1 MAELPAHQ
9 GTSDVDASANTI
21 QSLRLAIEQALS
33 DEMQRRDPAL
43 MYDPIRYVLDGG
55 GKRARPVLLSLV
67 AQAYGASEEE
77 AMSPALAVE
86 VFHNFTLVH
95 DDIMDRSDTR
105 RGRPAVH
112 VKWDEGT
119 AILAGDLMLGL
130 SYELLTKPET
140 VNVRSVLDI
149 YNRMVE
155 QLCIGQRLDTHFETE
170 KEVSVDDY
178 LGMIDGKTAAL
189 LSACFEIGAVVG
201 GAPDSDVLALADA
214 GRFTGRA
221 FQIQDDVLDL
231 TADSDDWGKPVGGD
245 LVNGKRTFL
254 TLRAI
259 ERAAESEK
267 RWFERIL
274 DGGIAQDEVPE
285 ARDRMERLG
294 VIDDAKDAV
303 ETYTEYAFDAITVLP
318 EGTFADAV
326 IAMLSR
332 LQRRSH

>member
-1 MAELPAHQ
+1 
-9 GTSDVDASANTI
+9 
-21 QSLRLAIEQALS
+21 
-33 DEMQRRDPAL
+33 
-43 MYDPIRYVLDGG
+43 
-55 GKRARPVLLSLV
+55 
-67 AQAYGASEEE
+67 
-77 AMSPALAVE
+77 MSPALAVE

-95 DDIMDRSDTR
+95 DEMMDRSDTR

-140 VNVRSVLDI
+140 VNVRSVLGI

-259 ERAAESEK
+259 ERAEESEK

-274 DGGIAQDEVPE
+274 DGGISQDEVPE

-294 VIDDAKDAV
+294 VIDDAKEAV
-303 ETYTEYAFDAITVLP
+303 ETYTEYAFDAISVLP
-318 EGTFADAV
+318 EGTFADAA

-332 LQRRSH
+332 LQSRSY

>member
-1 MAELPAHQ
+1 MADLPPHQ
-9 GTSDVDASANTI
+9 GTSDVDASADTI
-21 QSLRLAIEQALS
+21 RSLRSAIEQSLAN
-33 DEMQRRDPAL
+33 EMQGRGPAL

-67 AQAYGASEEE
+67 AQAYGASEAE
-77 AMSPALAVE
+77 AMSPAMAVE

-95 DDIMDRSDTR
+95 DDIMDRSGTR
-105 RGRPAVH
+105 RGQPAVH

-140 VNVRSVLDI
+140 VDVRALLDI

-170 KEVSVDDY
+170 NEVSVDDY

-231 TADSDDWGKPVGGD
+231 TAESDDWGKPVGGD
-245 LVNGKRTFL
+245 LLNGKRTYL

-259 ERAAESEK
+259 ERASGSEK

-274 DGGIAQDEVPE
+274 DGGITQEEVPE

-294 VIDDAKDAV
+294 VVDDAKGAV
-303 ETYTEYAFDAITVLP
+303 ETYTEHAFDALSVLP
-318 EGTFADAV
+318 EGTYADAV
-326 IAMLSR
+326 TAMLSR